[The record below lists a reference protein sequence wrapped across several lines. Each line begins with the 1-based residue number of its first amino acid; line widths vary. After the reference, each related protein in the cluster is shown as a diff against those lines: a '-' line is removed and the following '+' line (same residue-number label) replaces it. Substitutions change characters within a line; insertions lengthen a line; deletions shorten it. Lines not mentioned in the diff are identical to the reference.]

1 MKSPF
6 PTNTTRSRNMVR
18 FILIDDNEID
28 LFFHRNLIRIR
39 QLSDDILSFCN
50 AQDALEYF
58 NGFVTD
64 VSGMPESIILLDIQM
79 PEMDGF
85 EFLHLF
91 ENYPH
96 ALQERC
102 RILMVSSSLDF
113 GDISRTHANVLVQ
126 KLLKKPLDPDELEEI
141 VKKLGSA

>member
-1 MKSPF
+1 
-6 PTNTTRSRNMVR
+6 MVR

-28 LFFHRNLIRIR
+28 LFFHRNLIRIK
-39 QLSDDILSFCN
+39 QLSDDVLSFSN
-50 AQDALEYF
+50 GLDALEYF
-58 NGFVTD
+58 NGFVAD
-64 VSGMPESIILLDIQM
+64 VTGMPECIILLDIQM

-91 ENYPH
+91 ESYPH

-126 KLLKKPLDPDELEEI
+126 KLLRKPLDPDDLEAI
-141 VKKLGSA
+141 VKNREMPEKG

>member
-1 MKSPF
+1 
-6 PTNTTRSRNMVR
+6 MVR

-28 LFFHRNLIRIR
+28 LFFHRNLIRLK
-39 QLSDDILSFCN
+39 QLSEDVVSFTN
-50 AQDALEYF
+50 AQEALDYF
-58 NGFVTD
+58 NGFVSD
-64 VSGMPESIILLDIQM
+64 PSQLPRCIILLDIQM

-96 ALQERC
+96 PLQDRC

-113 GDISRTHANVLVQ
+113 GDISRTHANILVH
-126 KLLKKPLDPDELEEI
+126 KLLKKPLDPEELVSSI
-141 VKKLGSA
+141 KKLGIS